1 MTYGYA
7 SALFIR
13 QIRNKCAW
21 LAFFWLL
28 LALINFGKVG
38 DHLLDRSWWWAA
50 LYATFTIFGVA
61 LSVGQVNEWR
71 KWDQLLGGAR

>member
-7 SALFIR
+7 SPLFIR

-21 LAFFWLL
+21 LALFWML
-28 LALINFGKVG
+28 LALFHSGKVG
-38 DHLLDRSWWWAA
+38 DNLLGRSWWWAA
-50 LYATFTIFGVA
+50 FYATFGVV
-61 LSVGQVNEWR
+61 SVVFSIGQVHEWR